1 MVSSGELN
9 FSRRTVR
16 SSALPLWKEE
26 STKDDTQRH
35 QLAVKDEISSVTA
48 TGPADLYF
56 DLLARTLTRALFED
70 SDRIVGIPTKE
81 NSKTWVRL
89 LDRLAPAL
97 GKAQIEVSI
106 KQPYSPS
113 KRESGR
119 DWPARAETMCG
130 LKRLAN
136 ARDCIEHVLSD
147 KIPGDIIE
155 TGVWRGGMSI
165 FMRGVLKAFGVTDRT
180 VWLADSFEGLPVPD
194 LHRYPTDRDLDLSDW
209 KILSVGVE
217 QVRHNFERYGLLD
230 DQVRFIV
237 GWFRDTLKDAP
248 IKDLAVMRLDGDLYE
263 STIQALEPLYPK
275 LAAGGYCIIDDYGVI
290 DSCKEAVNDYRRAH
304 GISDE
309 IVDIDGAGFFWRK
322 SDS

>member
-1 MVSSGELN
+1 M
-9 FSRRTVR
+9 
-16 SSALPLWKEE
+16 
-26 STKDDTQRH
+26 KDR
-35 QLAVKDEISSVTA
+35 ISSLTA
-48 TGPADLYF
+48 PEPADLYL

-70 SDRIVGIPTKE
+70 SDRIIGIPTME
-81 NSKTWVRL
+81 PSKRWVRL

-97 GKAQIEVSI
+97 GRAQIEVSI
-106 KQPYSPS
+106 KRPYSPS
-113 KRESGR
+113 KRETGR

-136 ARDCIEHVLSD
+136 ARYCIEHVLSD
-147 KIPGDIIE
+147 EIPGDIIE

-165 FMRGVLKAFGVTDRT
+165 FMRGVLKAYGVTDRT

-194 LHRYPTDRDLDLSDW
+194 SDRYPTDHGLDLSDW

-217 QVRHNFERYGLLD
+217 LVRHNFERYGLLD
-230 DQVRFIV
+230 DQVQFIV

-248 IKDLAVMRLDGDLYE
+248 IKDLAVLRLDGDLYE

-275 LAAGGYCIIDDYGVI
+275 LVPGGYCIIDDYGVI
-290 DSCKEAVNDYRRAH
+290 KSCRDAVTDYRRTH
-304 GISDE
+304 GITDE

-322 SDS
+322 SSA

>member
-1 MVSSGELN
+1 
-9 FSRRTVR
+9 
-16 SSALPLWKEE
+16 
-26 STKDDTQRH
+26 
-35 QLAVKDEISSVTA
+35 VKDEIPSASA
-48 TGPADLYF
+48 PGPADLYL

-70 SDRIVGIPTKE
+70 SDRIVGIPTIMEKA
-81 NSKTWVRL
+81 KAWVRV
-89 LDRLAPAL
+89 LDRLAPVF
-97 GKAQIEVSI
+97 GRAQIEVSI

-113 KRESGR
+113 KRETGR

-136 ARDCIEHVLSD
+136 ARNCIEHVLSD

-165 FMRGVLKAFGVTDRT
+165 FMRGVLKAYGVTDRT
-180 VWLADSFEGLPVPD
+180 VWLADSFEGLPIPD
-194 LHRYPTDRDLDLSDW
+194 VDRYPTDRDLDLSDW

-230 DQVRFIV
+230 DQVQFIV
-237 GWFRDTLKDAP
+237 GWFRDTLKDTP

-275 LAAGGYCIIDDYGVI
+275 LSAGGYCIIDDYGVI
-290 DSCKEAVNDYRRAH
+290 DSCKDAVTDYRRAH

-309 IVDIDGAGFFWRK
+309 IVDIDGVGIFWRK
-322 SDS
+322 SSP